1 MTVRPRWSRELPG
14 LVVVLLAGILYASL
28 VPKVVLGG
36 DNGEFALLAQVDGI
50 AHPPGYPLYTGL
62 LRLLSWIPAAT
73 PVQSAGYA
81 TALMA
86 TLQLLVQYAAARL
99 WAVPP
104 WAAALALGLYAGSSL
119 SLHHYSHAEVFA
131 LNGLLVAL
139 ILGLA
144 APRPWLRPALRLPSL
159 SLVFGLGLSHHHS
172 VVLVGPLVVFGALI
186 ALRSSR
192 GCCGRVVVVSALA
205 FACGCLPQL
214 LLVIW
219 SRSPDAYLYSPGP
232 VESWGDFWHLFFRR
246 DYGTFNLAAQAPGQP
261 SDLLLRMGLLL
272 RSLVEAW
279 NVLLFVAVAAFVQRL
294 RQGSSDSR
302 WAWAMLL
309 ASLLLAGP
317 LFQLRANIDLSGSI
331 ASWEVVERFYLLPM
345 QLLLIPVAAG
355 MQLGFAWVFRFLPH
369 SQHWLQGAKRLSL
382 HMVAAVVVA
391 AGLITHAAV
400 NVRATAIRRS
410 ASLEDY
416 LSGLLH
422 TLPPEAIVLASGD
435 DELYAGSY
443 LQRVAGIRP
452 DVTLLNPAM
461 LAKPWFARR
470 LAERLPGCRWPPL
483 PLAQFLELLVDQCRQ
498 PVFVSDTVMAV
509 PSLQSLLQRRVSMQY
524 GTLRRLVARGERTV
538 PPAQLLLLNKQ
549 LFSRAVK
556 AKRPLSLAHGWASLP
571 ALRYRFAWLRLA
583 AELQGAGRLD
593 LAREARALAE
603 HYGACLHSDCP

>member
-1 MTVRPRWSRELPG
+1 
-14 LVVVLLAGILYASL
+14 L

-73 PVQSAGYA
+73 AVQSAGYA

-86 TLQLLVQYAAARL
+86 ALQLLVQYAAARL
-99 WAVPP
+99 WAVPA
-104 WAAALALGLYAGSSL
+104 WAAALALGVYACSSL
-119 SLHHYSHAEVFA
+119 ALQHYSHAEVFA

-144 APRPWLRPALRLPSL
+144 APRPWLAPALRLPSL

-246 DYGTFNLAAQAPGQP
+246 DYGTFNLAAQAPGQT
-261 SDLLLRMGLLL
+261 SDLWLRMGLLL

-279 NVLLFVAVAAFVQRL
+279 NVLLLVAVVAFVQRL
-294 RQGSSDSR
+294 RQGSALVR
-302 WAWAMLL
+302 WSWAMLL

-317 LFQLRANIDLSGSI
+317 LFQLRANIELSGSV
-331 ASWEVVERFYLLPM
+331 ASWEVAERFYLLPL
-345 QLLLIPVAAG
+345 QLLLIPVATG
-355 MQLGFAWVFRFLPH
+355 LQLGSAWVLGALPRI
-369 SQHWLQGAKRLSL
+369 QQWLHGITRWPLQVFAGVL
-382 HMVAAVVVA
+382 VA
-391 AGLITHAAV
+391 AGLITQAAV

-410 ASLEDY
+410 GSVEDH
-416 LSGLLH
+416 LRGLLH
-422 TLPPEAIVLASGD
+422 TLPTGAIVLASSD

-443 LQRVAGIRP
+443 LQCVTGIRP

-470 LAERLPGCRWPPL
+470 LAGRLPGCRWPPL
-483 PLAQFLELLVDQCRQ
+483 ALEQFLELLVDQCPQ

-509 PSLQSLLQRRVSMQY
+509 PAVQALLQRRASIQT
-524 GTLRRLVARGERTV
+524 GSLRRLVKPGEAAV
-538 PPAQLLLLNKQ
+538 APAQLLALNKQ

-571 ALRYRFAWLRLA
+571 ALHYRFAWLRLA
-583 AELQGAGRLD
+583 ADLQAAGRPD

-603 HYGACLHSDCP
+603 RYGACLHGDCP